1 MVEYVKYT
9 VHKETRERGVAVG
22 VDETYLGTPASVSGQ
37 ASVMYDYI
45 LERRKRYEGGHE
57 HVWEYSYK
65 ERPNG
70 SLKLTVQTFSQY
82 DYMGKLRHQVVENL
96 ETKTKVTT
104 DYNNGRITKQV
115 TETPTERFIKESY
128 RPPYVIDKQAVKTA
142 MQRAKAQQEKA
153 IAR

>member
-22 VDETYLGTPASVSGQ
+22 IDETHLGTPASVSGQ

-70 SLKLTVQTFSQY
+70 SLKLTAQTFSQY
-82 DYMGKLRHQVVENL
+82 DHKGKLRHQVVENL

-104 DYNNGRITKQV
+104 DYENDKPVREI
-115 TETPTERFIKESY
+115 TETPTNRFIKDPY
-128 RPPYVIDKQAVKTA
+128 RPPRIIDKQAVATA
-142 MQRAKAQQEKA
+142 MQQQ
-153 IAR
+153 RS